1 MFQPVQ
7 RRDRRGLVPDD
18 GRRARRVRVAP
29 LRVGAVGAG
38 SALGAQEGAA
48 VRLGDLP
55 RGLHLAAGA
64 RRQRGCPAERRRS
77 PGTFRQKLDLEIRR
91 RLALLRMRQPHSSG

>member
-64 RRQRGCPAERRRS
+64 R
-77 PGTFRQKLDLEIRR
+77 
-91 RLALLRMRQPHSSG
+91 